1 MKETAAPED
10 FSRIIVICP
19 NVFRLVEN
27 PEFRMCFESS
37 GHSAAEPLPQNN
49 PSMAHDLSVLV

>member
-1 MKETAAPED
+1 MKEISALED

-27 PEFRMCFESS
+27 HEFRMCFDSS

-49 PSMAHDLSVLV
+49 PPMVHDLSVA

>member
-1 MKETAAPED
+1 MKETAASED

-19 NVFRLVEN
+19 NAFRLVEN

-37 GHSAAEPLPQNN
+37 GHSVAETLPQNN
-49 PSMAHDLSVLV
+49 PPMGHDLSVA

>member
-1 MKETAAPED
+1 MKEISAFED

-27 PEFRMCFESS
+27 PEFRMCFDSS
-37 GHSAAEPLPQNN
+37 GHAAAEPLPQNN
-49 PSMAHDLSVLV
+49 LPMGHDLSVA